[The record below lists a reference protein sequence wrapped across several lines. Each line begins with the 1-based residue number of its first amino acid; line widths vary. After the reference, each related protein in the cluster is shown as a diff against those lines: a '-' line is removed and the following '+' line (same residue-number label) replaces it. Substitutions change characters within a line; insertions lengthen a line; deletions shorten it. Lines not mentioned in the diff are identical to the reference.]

1 MPSYTK
7 EEKAA
12 VWLDSFG
19 LDLTKKQK
27 LYRLAGGFYPLAA
40 RFSALRKGIEEIV
53 GAERAAE
60 MERSLTA
67 QGVRSLLEEYAQ
79 KGVTCVSYPSALYP
93 EALRHI
99 PDPPLVLYCKGDTS
113 LLGTRKFAIVG
124 SRRTRPQTLRQ
135 TERFAAG
142 LARAFTIVTGL
153 AEGGDTAAALGAL
166 AVGKVICV
174 LPYGFDYF
182 YPACN
187 ADLLAKV
194 VQKGLAVSEYR
205 PQETVRNYHFPARNR
220 IIAGLSEGVLV
231 VSAGAKSGTR
241 TTADS
246 AFAYGRDVFAFPYD
260 IGVTLG
266 VGCNALIKEY
276 AKLADE
282 IVDITAAFGINLT
295 EAAEEEPP
303 LTPAERAVLDAVGE
317 ETAHIE
323 EIAARA
329 GIPAHELAV
338 PLTMLQMKKKIV
350 ACGGNRYSKG

>member
-53 GAERAAE
+53 GAEHAAD
-60 MERSLTA
+60 MERSLAA
-67 QGVRSLLEEYAQ
+67 QGVRGLLEEYAQ

-93 EALRHI
+93 EELRHI

-166 AVGKVICV
+166 AVGKAICV
-174 LPYGFDYF
+174 LAYGFDYV

-194 VQKGLAVSEYR
+194 VEKGLAVSEYR
-205 PQETVRNYHFPARNR
+205 PQESVRNYHFPARNR

-246 AFAYGRDVFAFPYD
+246 AYLYGRDVFAFPYD
-260 IGVTLG
+260 IGISSG

-282 IVDITAAFGINLT
+282 IVDIAAAFGINLT

-303 LTPAERAVLDAVGE
+303 LTPAERAVLAAVGE

-350 ACGGNRYSKG
+350 ACGGNRYAKG